1 MDTTPMREFNHFPI
15 IEGKVGNGVKFE
27 RIRRITGYLVGTV
40 DRFNN
45 AKRAEVRDRV
55 AHMRVSPEAHN
66 ETPSRHDGDDGPC
79 FPDQWW
85 GHPIIEGKIM
95 KRHTIVL
102 KAEDVV
108 ALPVPEGFQRVFPG
122 LLKG

>member
-1 MDTTPMREFNHFPI
+1 MVLRGRNQ
-15 IEGKVGNGVKFE
+15 
-27 RIRRITGYLVGTV
+27 
-40 DRFNN
+40 
-45 AKRAEVRDRV
+45 
-55 AHMRVSPEAHN
+55 
-66 ETPSRHDGDDGPC
+66 C

>member
-1 MDTTPMREFNHFPI
+1 M
-15 IEGKVGNGVKFE
+15 
-27 RIRRITGYLVGTV
+27 TV
-40 DRFNN
+40 MTARYAVVLRGRNQ
-45 AKRAEVRDRV
+45 
-55 AHMRVSPEAHN
+55 
-66 ETPSRHDGDDGPC
+66 C

-108 ALPVPEGFQRVFPG
+108 AGGFPARVSGIVEGIA
-122 LLKG
+122 

>member
-1 MDTTPMREFNHFPI
+1 M
-15 IEGKVGNGVKFE
+15 V
-27 RIRRITGYLVGTV
+27 
-40 DRFNN
+40 
-45 AKRAEVRDRV
+45 
-55 AHMRVSPEAHN
+55 
-66 ETPSRHDGDDGPC
+66 
-79 FPDQWW
+79 

>member
-1 MDTTPMREFNHFPI
+1 
-15 IEGKVGNGVKFE
+15 
-27 RIRRITGYLVGTV
+27 
-40 DRFNN
+40 
-45 AKRAEVRDRV
+45 
-55 AHMRVSPEAHN
+55 
-66 ETPSRHDGDDGPC
+66 
-79 FPDQWW
+79 
-85 GHPIIEGKIM
+85 M

>member
-1 MDTTPMREFNHFPI
+1 MKLRHGM
-15 IEGKVGNGVKFE
+15 
-27 RIRRITGYLVGTV
+27 TV
-40 DRFNN
+40 MTARYAVVLRGRNQ
-45 AKRAEVRDRV
+45 
-55 AHMRVSPEAHN
+55 
-66 ETPSRHDGDDGPC
+66 C

-108 ALPVPEGFQRVFPG
+108 AFPVPEGVLTAG
-122 LLKG
+122 IVEGIA

>member
-1 MDTTPMREFNHFPI
+1 MNTTPMREFNHFPVVNG
-15 IEGKVGNGVKFE
+15 EVGNGVKFE
-27 RIRRITGYLVGTV
+27 RIR
-40 DRFNN
+40 NQ
-45 AKRAEVRDRV
+45 
-55 AHMRVSPEAHN
+55 
-66 ETPSRHDGDDGPC
+66 C

>member
-1 MDTTPMREFNHFPI
+1 MIKMQYVMTH
-15 IEGKVGNGVKFE
+15 
-27 RIRRITGYLVGTV
+27 
-40 DRFNN
+40 FNN
-45 AKRAEVRDRV
+45 AKRAEVRDR
-55 AHMRVSPEAHN
+55 N
-66 ETPSRHDGDDGPC
+66 QC